1 MSFNLERFRYQGNER
16 KRKDRA
22 LTQDRSGSAK
32 SKQDKE
38 NKPSST
44 APGTMQGQQ
53 TPEPDCQAPVL
64 KTSVQTVEAVEEWET
79 SREWYMGD
87 EEMEEGIR
95 TPSPLDL
102 TMASCLTRQT
112 DKGSAQ
118 KQKHGSVDSSD
129 CEESANEMERPG
141 KRKKQDT
148 STAGVDSGDC
158 EESDNEME
166 RPRKRKKQ
174 DTSTAGV
181 DSSDCEESDNEMERP
196 NRWKKQDTSTA
207 AVDSGD
213 CEESDNEMERPGRWK
228 KQDTSTAGVDSSDC
242 EESDNEMERPRKKK
256 KQDTSTAGVDS
267 SDCEE
272 SDNEME
278 RPNRWKKQDTSTAA
292 VDSGDCEESDNEM
305 ERPGRWKKQDTS
317 TAGVDSGDCEESDNE
332 MERPGKRK
340 KQDTFTAGVDSGD
353 CEESDNEM
361 ERPDKSKKQDT
372 STAAVDSGDSE
383 ESDSEMERPGKRKKQ
398 DTSTAGVDSGDSEES
413 DSEMERPGKR
423 KKQDISTA
431 GVDSGDCEESDSEM
445 ERPGKR
451 KKQDTSTAAVD
462 SSDCEESDSEMER
475 PRKRKKQDTSMAA
488 VDSGDSEESD
498 SEMERPGK
506 RKKQDTST
514 AGGTLAHRAA
524 HQVAPSGQDKKAPS
538 SVDQGIMVRKLQKVF
553 PELDREE
560 LRDILQQHNWN
571 MEQALDEL
579 YLSSD
584 LDEPP
589 SSPEVRVTKPV
600 IQQPVTV
607 AHRTGKGAC
616 PRNVTKKADKRVT
629 AAKAKK
635 TGRKA
640 RGGMTANT
648 SDSTSEEEG
657 NSDFEDSSGDDSD
670 RTDTMDSDL
679 KASIVKFFQQ
689 ASMDELSLIR
699 SCSQKTAQ
707 KIIELRPYRSWR
719 DLERAFQEKN
729 NLSDRLL
736 SGCKVVLKE
745 RWVVL
750 ELMKKCEAIAGKM
763 MKDLASL
770 IQGGSASYSQ
780 PTILNS
786 KMQLKPFQLVGL
798 HWLNLLHQNK
808 LSGILA
814 DEMGLGKTI
823 QAISFLASLYQT
835 GNKGPHL
842 IAAPAS
848 TIDNWVRELNLW
860 CPKLKVLPYRG
871 NFEER
876 TCLRHDILRRLV
888 DFNVIICTYNMTVGT
903 SSDRGFFH
911 KLKLQYAVFDEG
923 HMLKNMNTMRYLH
936 LMEINAKYRLLL
948 TGTPLQNNLLEL
960 MSLLNFIMPSL
971 FSSSTSQTAKL
982 FSAKSSE
989 QSSFEKDRIAH
1000 AKLILKPFIL
1010 RRLKSEVLKQLPA
1023 KVKKVEFCPMSEKQ
1037 QKLYSTFLETLKS
1050 SAVGKPKSLNFM
1062 MMQLR
1067 KMANHPLLHRQYY
1080 TSEKLAAM
1088 SHLMLKEPTHHDA
1101 DPALILEDMEV
1112 MSDFELHCL
1121 CQRYPGLESYQ
1132 LQSDLL
1138 CDSGKFALL
1147 TELLASLKQ
1156 KGDRVVLF
1164 SQFRTMLDI
1173 MEAFL
1178 QQLGH
1183 SYIRMDGCTPI
1194 ADRIVLIDK
1203 YNNTSEIFV
1212 FLLSTRA
1219 GGQGINL
1226 TSANVVI
1233 LHDIDWNP
1241 YNDRQ
1246 AEDCCH
1252 RVGQTKTV
1260 QVFRLVSQD
1269 TIEVN
1274 LLQISQKKLRL
1285 EQDISA
1291 AEEGKEGDLCE
1302 DIASL
1307 LKTVLGL

>member
-22 LTQDRSGSAK
+22 LTQDRIGSAK

-148 STAGVDSGDC
+148 F
-158 EESDNEME
+158 
-166 RPRKRKKQ
+166 
-174 DTSTAGV
+174 
-181 DSSDCEESDNEMERP
+181 
-196 NRWKKQDTSTA
+196 
-207 AVDSGD
+207 
-213 CEESDNEMERPGRWK
+213 
-228 KQDTSTAGVDSSDC
+228 
-242 EESDNEMERPRKKK
+242 
-256 KQDTSTAGVDS
+256 
-267 SDCEE
+267 
-272 SDNEME
+272 
-278 RPNRWKKQDTSTAA
+278 
-292 VDSGDCEESDNEM
+292 
-305 ERPGRWKKQDTS
+305 

-332 MERPGKRK
+332 MERPGK
-340 KQDTFTAGVDSGD
+340 S
-353 CEESDNEM
+353 
-361 ERPDKSKKQDT
+361 
-372 STAAVDSGDSE
+372 
-383 ESDSEMERPGKRKKQ
+383 KKQ

-423 KKQDISTA
+423 KKQD
-431 GVDSGDCEESDSEM
+431 
-445 ERPGKR
+445 
-451 KKQDTSTAAVD
+451 TST
-462 SSDCEESDSEMER
+462 
-475 PRKRKKQDTSMAA
+475 AA

-699 SCSQKTAQ
+699 SCSQKTA
-707 KIIELRPYRSWR
+707 ELRPYRSWR

-1246 AEDCCH
+1246 AEDRCH

-1291 AEEGKEGDLCE
+1291 AEEGKEGDSCE

>member
-22 LTQDRSGSAK
+22 LTQDRIGSAK

-228 KQDTSTAGVDSSDC
+228 KQDTSTAGVDS
-242 EESDNEMERPRKKK
+242 
-256 KQDTSTAGVDS
+256 
-267 SDCEE
+267 
-272 SDNEME
+272 
-278 RPNRWKKQDTSTAA
+278 
-292 VDSGDCEESDNEM
+292 
-305 ERPGRWKKQDTS
+305 
-317 TAGVDSGDCEESDNE
+317 GDCEESDNE

-361 ERPDKSKKQDT
+361 ERPGKS
-372 STAAVDSGDSE
+372 
-383 ESDSEMERPGKRKKQ
+383 KKQ

-423 KKQDISTA
+423 KKQD
-431 GVDSGDCEESDSEM
+431 
-445 ERPGKR
+445 
-451 KKQDTSTAAVD
+451 TST
-462 SSDCEESDSEMER
+462 
-475 PRKRKKQDTSMAA
+475 AA

-699 SCSQKTAQ
+699 SCSQKTA
-707 KIIELRPYRSWR
+707 ELRPYRSWR

-1246 AEDCCH
+1246 AEDRCH

-1291 AEEGKEGDLCE
+1291 AEEGKEGDSCE

>member
-1 MSFNLERFRYQGNER
+1 MSC
-16 KRKDRA
+16 
-22 LTQDRSGSAK
+22 T
-32 SKQDKE
+32 
-38 NKPSST
+38 
-44 APGTMQGQQ
+44 
-53 TPEPDCQAPVL
+53 C
-64 KTSVQTVEAVEEWET
+64 
-79 SREWYMGD
+79 
-87 EEMEEGIR
+87 
-95 TPSPLDL
+95 PLI
-102 TMASCLTRQT
+102 
-112 DKGSAQ
+112 
-118 KQKHGSVDSSD
+118 
-129 CEESANEMERPG
+129 
-141 KRKKQDT
+141 
-148 STAGVDSGDC
+148 
-158 EESDNEME
+158 
-166 RPRKRKKQ
+166 
-174 DTSTAGV
+174 
-181 DSSDCEESDNEMERP
+181 
-196 NRWKKQDTSTA
+196 W
-207 AVDSGD
+207 
-213 CEESDNEMERPGRWK
+213 
-228 KQDTSTAGVDSSDC
+228 
-242 EESDNEMERPRKKK
+242 
-256 KQDTSTAGVDS
+256 
-267 SDCEE
+267 
-272 SDNEME
+272 
-278 RPNRWKKQDTSTAA
+278 
-292 VDSGDCEESDNEM
+292 
-305 ERPGRWKKQDTS
+305 
-317 TAGVDSGDCEESDNE
+317 
-332 MERPGKRK
+332 
-340 KQDTFTAGVDSGD
+340 
-353 CEESDNEM
+353 
-361 ERPDKSKKQDT
+361 
-372 STAAVDSGDSE
+372 
-383 ESDSEMERPGKRKKQ
+383 
-398 DTSTAGVDSGDSEES
+398 
-413 DSEMERPGKR
+413 
-423 KKQDISTA
+423 
-431 GVDSGDCEESDSEM
+431 
-445 ERPGKR
+445 
-451 KKQDTSTAAVD
+451 
-462 SSDCEESDSEMER
+462 
-475 PRKRKKQDTSMAA
+475 
-488 VDSGDSEESD
+488 
-498 SEMERPGK
+498 
-506 RKKQDTST
+506 
-514 AGGTLAHRAA
+514 
-524 HQVAPSGQDKKAPS
+524 
-538 SVDQGIMVRKLQKVF
+538 
-553 PELDREE
+553 
-560 LRDILQQHNWN
+560 
-571 MEQALDEL
+571 
-579 YLSSD
+579 
-584 LDEPP
+584 
-589 SSPEVRVTKPV
+589 
-600 IQQPVTV
+600 
-607 AHRTGKGAC
+607 
-616 PRNVTKKADKRVT
+616 
-629 AAKAKK
+629 
-635 TGRKA
+635 
-640 RGGMTANT
+640 
-648 SDSTSEEEG
+648 
-657 NSDFEDSSGDDSD
+657 
-670 RTDTMDSDL
+670 
-679 KASIVKFFQQ
+679 
-689 ASMDELSLIR
+689 
-699 SCSQKTAQ
+699 
-707 KIIELRPYRSWR
+707 
-719 DLERAFQEKN
+719 ERAFQEKN

-1246 AEDCCH
+1246 AEDRCH

-1291 AEEGKEGDLCE
+1291 AEEGKEGDSCE